1 MKRLFYILTSVL
13 LLASCSDE
21 LSTPGGKSEVNEGD
35 EVTLTFSINM
45 PEEQIV
51 ETRALGEMTDALQ
64 RSLNLYLMVFDE
76 NGILVQV
83 AKATPGSNVQHN
95 GHTDTEFTV
104 TLNATSSQ
112 RIIHFIAYDGAD
124 GTGIGA
130 QINNLANQFGT
141 ESSMVAQQLY
151 TEGGQAAY
159 WHRLTVD
166 EIKADDETTTNV
178 NESTKF
184 PCVPLVRNFSKISF
198 TNSATG
204 FTISGSTIANA
215 PSRGAV
221 APYYGGAFIEFAT
234 NPNAWVNKTYDDLST
249 YPGIAPSGTTYSTST
264 TFQTGN
270 LYLYET
276 PNAAG
281 DDKGRTSVIIKGHL
295 GNAADTYYKVD
306 LIYTDDSHEER
317 GNIFYNILRNFDFQV
332 TIKSVTG
339 SGYSSLE
346 AAIAGAANNNL
357 SASTAT
363 QSLSHISDGVQ
374 MLEVTNIY
382 YCYTDGGVKQE
393 LKYRF
398 LYYDGTTWITD
409 NTLVGVHPTNTAL
422 FNGGDNGWS
431 VATTDDTTGDFVGWR
446 TITMDLVNPTAQTQN
461 TTFHIYASPTKI
473 NASNLSNAL
482 KTSLTSGEQL
492 YRDVRIDLRN
502 PYTMLLDCPSYVPSG
517 IGQTFTANLL
527 IPQSIDP
534 ALFPLD
540 FYLEAADK
548 YVNPDASSSI
558 KLPVHVGPT
567 IVNTNTPGE
576 SSFQYTRTV
585 TRSEFEAATTRT
597 VNGVTYKV
605 VPCDLKTTV
614 AQSATTLYAA
624 NRYFQTASD
633 NYLNVPTAFTDNTE
647 LTIEFGNTDYSA
659 YFSNYC
665 PFGRDWPVTITFNVT
680 PEAAQANTQFTITFT
695 EGSET
700 TTVTV
705 RPGAGEYTYTG
716 YSTKTMNGNS
726 IGVTVT
732 AQMTG
737 RDQESKNVSL
747 TLNRRYFI
755 IKARSFTT
763 NIASFLDEGQTGDG
777 SSIYVDG
784 TYVGWFGNTSGS
796 ATPGEGGYLTNAG
809 PLADYIIDR
818 AYQNYATLEDNT
830 PVQFEIWGKNV
841 KANTTIKDLD
851 DARRGA
857 NTSLYVEF
865 SEQP

>member
-1 MKRLFYILTSVL
+1 MMMKRLFYIFTCVL

-21 LSTPGGKSEVNEGD
+21 ISTPGGKSKVKEGD
-35 EVTLTFSINM
+35 EATLTFSINM
-45 PEEQIV
+45 PEEQIL

-64 RSLNLYLMVFDE
+64 RNLNLYLMVFDE

-83 AKATPGSNVQHN
+83 AKATPGANVQHN

-104 TLNATSSQ
+104 TLNATSSE
-112 RIIHFIAYDGAD
+112 RIIHFIAYDGTD

-151 TEGGQAAY
+151 TQGGQAAY

-166 EIKADDETTTNV
+166 EIKADDPETSED
-178 NESTKF
+178 ESTKF

-204 FTISGSTIANA
+204 FTISGYTIVNA
-215 PSRGAV
+215 PSRGSV
-221 APYYGGAFIEFAT
+221 APYYGGEFIEFAKT
-234 NPNAWVNKTYDDLST
+234 PNAWVNKTYAELET

-295 GNAADTYYKVD
+295 GNAADSYYKVD
-306 LIYTDDSHEER
+306 LIYNDDTHEER
-317 GNIFYNILRNFDFQV
+317 GHIFYNILRNFDFQV

-374 MLEVTNIY
+374 LLEVTNIY
-382 YCYTDGGVKQE
+382 YCYTNGGVKQE

-398 LYYDGTTWITD
+398 LYNDNGTWRTNND
-409 NTLVGVHPTNTAL
+409 LAGVSPTNTAL

-431 VATTDDTTGDFVGWR
+431 VATADDTTGDYVGWR
-446 TITMDLVNPTAQTQN
+446 TITMDLVNPTAQSQN
-461 TTFHIYASPTKI
+461 TVFHIYASPTKI
-473 NASNLSNAL
+473 NASNLTQAL

-492 YRDVRIDLRN
+492 YRDVRIDLRY

-517 IGQTFTANLL
+517 IGQTFTAYLL

-540 FYLEAADK
+540 FYLEAQDK
-548 YVNPDASSSI
+548 YVNPNAASSV

-567 IVNTNTPGE
+567 IVNTSGE

-585 TRSEFEAATTRT
+585 TKAEFEAATTRT

-633 NYLNVPTAFTDNTE
+633 NYLNVPVAFTDNTE
-647 LTIEFGNTDYSA
+647 LTIDFDHAA
-659 YFSNYC
+659 Y
-665 PFGRDWPVTITFNVT
+665 FGRDWPVTITFSVT
-680 PEAAQANTQFTITFT
+680 AEAAQANTPFTITFT

-705 RPGAGEYTYTG
+705 TPGAGEYTYTG
-716 YSTKTMNGNS
+716 YQTKTMNSNS

-737 RDQESKNVSL
+737 REQESKNVQL

-755 IKARSFTT
+755 IKANSFTT

-777 SSIYVDG
+777 ASIFVNG

-796 ATPGEGGYLTNAG
+796 VTPGEGGYLTNAG

-818 AYQNYATLEDNT
+818 AYQNYATLEDNM
-830 PVQFEIWGKNV
+830 PVQFQIYGTNF

>member
-1 MKRLFYILTSVL
+1 MMMKRLFYILTSFL

-21 LSTPGGKSEVNEGD
+21 ISTPGVKSKVNEGD
-35 EVTLTFSINM
+35 EVTLNFSINM
-45 PEEQIV
+45 PEGQV
-51 ETRALGEMTDALQ
+51 VKTRALGEMNDDLQ
-64 RSLNLYLMVFDE
+64 KRLNLYLMVFDE
-76 NGILVQV
+76 NGILTQV
-83 AKATPGSNVQHN
+83 AKATPGDNTPHN
-95 GHTDTEFTV
+95 GHTDTKFSV
-104 TLNATSSQ
+104 TLNATSSE

-159 WHRLTVD
+159 WHRLTVA
-166 EIKADDETTTNV
+166 EITED
-178 NESTKF
+178 TKF
-184 PCVPLVRNFSKISF
+184 DDPCVPLVRNFSKISF

-204 FTISGSTIANA
+204 FTIDGYTIANA

-221 APYYGGAFIEFAT
+221 APYYGGEFIEFAK
-234 NPNAWVNKTYDDLST
+234 NEWVNKTYDELSA
-249 YPGIAPSGTTYSTST
+249 YPGIAPSGTTYSTSE
-264 TFQTGN
+264 TFQGSP

-295 GNAADTYYKVD
+295 EGAASTYYKVD
-306 LIYTDDSHEER
+306 LIYNDDQNEER

-332 TIKSVTG
+332 TIESVTG
-339 SGYSSLE
+339 AGYSDLA

-382 YCYTDGGVKQE
+382 YCYTNGGVKQE

-398 LYYDGTTWITD
+398 LYYDGTSWETD
-409 NTLVGVHPTNTAL
+409 NTLAGVKPTNTAL
-422 FNGGDNGWS
+422 FNGGDSGWS
-431 VATTDDTTGDFVGWR
+431 VAEDDDTEGEYIGWR
-446 TITMDLVNPTAQTQN
+446 TITMDLKNPTAQTQN
-461 TTFHIYASPTKI
+461 TTFHIYASPQRI
-473 NASNLSNAL
+473 DASTTLSDDL
-482 KTSLTSGEQL
+482 KTSLKSGEQL

-502 PYTMLLDCPSYVPSG
+502 PYTMLLDCPSYVPG
-517 IGQTFTANLL
+517 RIGQAFTANLL
-527 IPQSIDP
+527 IPQSIDL

-540 FYLEAADK
+540 FYLEAADR
-548 YVNPDASSSI
+548 YVNPNSSSSI

-567 IVNTNTPGE
+567 IVNSSGTA
-576 SSFQYTRTV
+576 SFQYTRTV
-585 TRSEFEAATTRT
+585 TKDEFDTATTRT

-605 VPCDLKTTV
+605 VPCNLKTTV
-614 AQSATTLYAA
+614 AASATTIFAA

-633 NYLNVPTAFTDNTE
+633 SYLNVPVAFVDNTE
-647 LTIEFGNTDYSA
+647 LTIDFDHADY
-659 YFSNYC
+659 
-665 PFGRDWPVTITFNVT
+665 FGRDWPVSIKFNVT

-700 TTVTV
+700 TTVNV
-705 RPGAGEYTYTG
+705 RPSAGEYTYTG
-716 YSTKTMNGNS
+716 YQTKTMNSNNIS
-726 IGVTVT
+726 VTVT
-732 AQMTG
+732 AQMSG
-737 RDQESKNVSL
+737 RDQEIKNITL
-747 TLNRRYFI
+747 PLNRRYFI
-755 IKARSFTT
+755 IRANSFTT
-763 NIASFLDEGQTGDG
+763 NIVSSLDEGQTGDG
-777 SSIYVDG
+777 SSIYVNG

-796 ATPGEGGYLTNAG
+796 VTPGENGYLTNAG

-818 AYQNYATLEDNT
+818 AYQNYATLEDET
-830 PVQFEIWGKNV
+830 PVQFQIYGTNF

-857 NTSLYVEF
+857 NISLSVEF